1 VSTLHIVSKSPYGN
15 SALADCLR
23 VCGAASLL
31 LTEDAVSAALIDSEW
46 ANALQRDDLAVYVLM
61 PDCIARGFAD
71 RISPHITAI
80 DYAGFV
86 QLCCDH
92 EHPVSWY

>member
-1 VSTLHIVSKSPYGN
+1 VDTLHIVSKSPYGN

-31 LTEDAVSAALIDSEW
+31 LTEDAVSAALANGEW
-46 ANALQRDDLAVYVLM
+46 LKALRRDDLTVYVLTE
-61 PDCIARGFAD
+61 DCVTRGFVD
-71 RISPHITAI
+71 RIDTQITAI

-92 EHPVSWY
+92 DRTVSWY